1 MCVSVSAFSTP
12 SFATMAA
19 LVYCGWA
26 ELDRQVSIG
35 GISSDVAVE
44 QKVEILTALRQL
56 GEQVW
61 HSIAWYTFAWDARW
75 ERAERS
81 REVERGRE
89 RSRERER
96 QRETERERDRD
107 RERHRGTHTHTH
119 THTHDVRN
127 ALFVTNC
134 RSHQRKFSS

>member
-75 ERAERS
+75 ERAERERS
-81 REVERGRE
+81 REVERGRERSREVEREVERGRE

-96 QRETERERDRD
+96 ERDRQRQRQ
-107 RERHRGTHTHTH
+107 REAQTHTHTH
-119 THTHDVRN
+119 TMF
-127 ALFVTNC
+127 AMPYL
-134 RSHQRKFSS
+134 